1 MKCVLALD
9 PWMFP
14 ISKQEFKITT
24 PTTIVNSAKFL
35 NENNVKIVKRAASE
49 ESLVKFRVM
58 RSGVHLSPTDV
69 PSVFPQLLLRK
80 GLGLMDRVEPHKVMK
95 EINQVVLE
103 WVQESCC
110 LMFVLT
116 TNFMVVL

>member
-1 MKCVLALD
+1 MALD

-14 ISKQEFKITT
+14 ISRQEFKITT

-110 LMFVLT
+110 
-116 TNFMVVL
+116 

>member
-1 MKCVLALD
+1 MAWFGPCLIYSLLY
-9 PWMFP
+9 
-14 ISKQEFKITT
+14 IS
-24 PTTIVNSAKFL
+24 PC
-35 NENNVKIVKRAASE
+35 SE

-110 LMFVLT
+110 
-116 TNFMVVL
+116 